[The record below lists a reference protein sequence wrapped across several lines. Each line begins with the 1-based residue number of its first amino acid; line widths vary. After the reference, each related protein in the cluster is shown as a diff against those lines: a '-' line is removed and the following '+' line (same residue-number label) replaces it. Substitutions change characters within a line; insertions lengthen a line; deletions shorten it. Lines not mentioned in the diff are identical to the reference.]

1 LTTYKTNEEKREN
14 ALEDM
19 SLERNEEKKKPE
31 NYMRSEISI

>member
-19 SLERNEEKKKPE
+19 SLERNEEKK
-31 NYMRSEISI
+31 NQRIT